1 MIVLRKID
9 HYGQLI
15 LIVCMLLSIPF
26 FYFFI
31 FEIGLFLLGF
41 WQLISA
47 LANTMAFIRLG
58 YKKLILIYWAFWLL
72 TLLLI
77 AFFLLLENDL
87 SKNLLLLIFFIIT
100 GVTVFTTAYY
110 LKVYYRLIELFSF
123 RNELDGLTK
132 SKH

>member
-15 LIVCMLLSIPF
+15 LIACMLLSIPL
-26 FYFFI
+26 FYFLI
-31 FEIGLFLLGF
+31 FEIGLLLLGF

-47 LANTMAFIRLG
+47 LTNTWAFIHMG
-58 YKKLILIYWAFWLL
+58 YKKQILIYWAFWLL
-72 TLLLI
+72 TFLLI
-77 AFFLLLENDL
+77 TFFLLLENEL
-87 SKNLLLLIFFIIT
+87 SKNLLLLVFCIIT
-100 GVTVFTTAYY
+100 GATVFTTVYY
-110 LKVYYRLIELFSF
+110 LKIYYRLIELFSF